1 MKEVLLNHK
10 GFDKIK
16 NHLVWIYNK
25 EIEKLQ
31 GDIKNG
37 EICRLTY
44 KNNTAAIAFVNP
56 SSKITARVL
65 SFKDERIDRDFIKR
79 RIESAIKRRSH
90 IKNTNSLRLFHSDAD
105 GLSGL
110 VVDRY
115 SDNLIVSFDSAGVD
129 RLKNE
134 IIETL
139 VELIKPKGIYKKDNP
154 IRKKE
159 GLTIESQ
166 TVYGKIDNEFI
177 VEENGRRF
185 TTNLKQSQKSGFFLD
200 QRDNRLRVSHYKAER
215 VLDLFAHSGG
225 FGIYL
230 NPEFAKFVEISADA
244 CSKIETNCSLNGI
257 KNYKIING
265 DVFDFLKNETE
276 TYDMIIID
284 PPAFAKNKHAVKG
297 AFKGL
302 KYLLTNSLNLLEEN
316 GHLAVFSCSHSI
328 GFKQLLELS
337 LSSSIAAGCK
347 LEVVELLKQASDHP
361 YMLNIPTSLYLT
373 GLLLKK
379 IT

>member
-1 MKEVLLNHK
+1 MKEVALNAN
-10 GFDKIK
+10 GFRKIK
-16 NHLVWIYNK
+16 NRLVWIYNK
-25 EIEKLQ
+25 EIERLP
-31 GDIKNG
+31 NG
-37 EICRLTY
+37 IEKGQICKLTY
-44 KNNTAAIAFVNP
+44 KGNPVALAFVNP
-56 SSKITARVL
+56 LSKITARIL
-65 SFKDERIDRDFIKR
+65 SFANEDINGDFIR
-79 RIESAIKRRSH
+79 LRIESAIKRRSH

-115 SDNLIVSFDSAGVD
+115 ADNLVVSFDSAGVD
-129 RLKNE
+129 RLKDK

-154 IRKKE
+154 IREKE
-159 GLTIESQ
+159 GLAIESQ
-166 TVYGKIDNEFI
+166 TVYGQIDDEFI

-185 TTNLKQSQKSGFFLD
+185 ITNLKQSQKSGFFLD
-200 QRDNRLRVSHYKAER
+200 QRDNRLKVSQYKADR

-230 NPEFAKFVEISADA
+230 NPEFVKFVEISADA
-244 CSKIETNCSLNGI
+244 CQRIKTNCSLNGV
-257 KNYKIING
+257 KNYQIING

-284 PPAFAKNKHAVKG
+284 PPAFAKNRHAVKG

-302 KYLLTNSLNLLEEN
+302 KYLITNSLNLVKEN
-316 GHLAVFSCSHSI
+316 GHIAVFSCSNSI
-328 GFKQLLELS
+328 GFKELLNLS
-337 LSSSIAAGCK
+337 LSSSIASGCK
-347 LEVVELLKQASDHP
+347 LEVVEFLKQAKDHP
-361 YMLNIPTSLYLT
+361 YILNIPSSLYLT

-379 IT
+379 T